1 MRTILAFVAA
11 SVITAWLPA
20 SRVEAR
26 GDPRT
31 CSYTDARLAE
41 ACRTDPA
48 IREYLLEPES
58 DPAESYMDLPPA
70 IRGWEPGEE
79 EALRYT
85 LNKQSLGCDFR
96 DDRLVLACLTNDD
109 VRRRLQAFGRGLDTP
124 WEVLGPDLGGYAAEA
139 PTPTYPESD
148 AVFIQYKAAEFSRAL
163 AQFYGKDVLVLKLR
177 LVQASGGNVIA
188 CGYLSV
194 EDGQTMRSGPFI
206 FDSSSGVIMPAAAP
220 LMRSKCS
227 ATGIVLR

>member
-1 MRTILAFVAA
+1 MRTILAYVAA
-11 SVITAWLPA
+11 FVVAAWLPA

-31 CSYTDARLAE
+31 CSYTDGRLAE

-48 IREYLLEPES
+48 IREYLLESES
-58 DPAESYMDLPPA
+58 GPAESYMDLPPS

-85 LNKQSLGCDFR
+85 IHKQGLGCDFR
-96 DDRLVLACLTNDD
+96 DDRLVLACLTNND
-109 VRRRLQAFGRGLDTP
+109 VRQRLQALGQGIDTP

-139 PTPTYPESD
+139 PAPTYSGSD
-148 AVFIQYKAAEFSRAL
+148 AAFIQEKAAEFSRAL

-177 LVQASGGNVIA
+177 LLQASGGNVIA

-206 FDSSSGVIMPAAAP
+206 FDSSSGVIMPAAAS
-220 LMRSKCS
+220 LMRSRCS